1 MRKTMGTV
9 AALALSLC
17 VLVGCGST
25 ATNAPTANDE
35 SAAAVATKQTAT
47 DDVEFNGK
55 TVSVCVDVSDGWSV
69 EFTTAGTV
77 YLYDGE
83 VTDDSVQIA
92 NGFLIDQKEY
102 EENLADY
109 QANDKSFT
117 EVGGGF
123 IAEDGARYAFAVG
136 EDVFYL
142 IQVDT
147 YDHPDADC
155 DQIFSRFAVSVEE

>member
-1 MRKTMGTV
+1 MRKIIGTV

-25 ATNAPTANDE
+25 AADAPTADDGGTE
-35 SAAAVATKQTAT
+35 VVAAKQTAT
-47 DDVEFNGK
+47 DVVEFNGK

-69 EFTTAGTV
+69 EFTTVGTV

-102 EENLADY
+102 EDNLADY

-117 EVGGGF
+117 EVGAGF

-142 IQVDT
+142 IEVNT

-155 DQIFSRFAVSVEE
+155 DQIFSRFVVSVEE

>member
-1 MRKTMGTV
+1 MRRTMGTV

-25 ATNAPTANDE
+25 ATNAPTTNDGGAE
-35 SAAAVATKQTAT
+35 AVATKQTAT

-69 EFTTAGTV
+69 EFTTVGTV

-102 EENLADY
+102 DRIAAEEA
-109 QANDKSFT
+109 A
-117 EVGGGF
+117 G
-123 IAEDGARYAFAVG
+123 
-136 EDVFYL
+136 
-142 IQVDT
+142 T
-147 YDHPDADC
+147 YKPRKYPYEKKAGKE
-155 DQIFSRFAVSVEE
+155 AK